1 MNVRS
6 PVSGRSLLA
15 LLLAFTLVWMGSLGC
30 RKLVTPDEGRYAE
43 ISREMALSGNWV
55 TPRLNGIK
63 YFEKPPLQYWATAAA
78 FEVFGETEFAARL
91 WTGFAGLLAVLAT
104 LFTGR
109 RLFGGE
115 AGLLAAA
122 TCASSLLFV
131 FMGHFN
137 ALDMGLAGCLQL
149 TLCAFLLAQQG
160 TPQAA
165 RRWMLAAWA
174 ALALAV
180 LAKGLV
186 ALVLTGATLVLYS
199 LATRDWS
206 PWRRLDAV
214 RGVAVFLAVAAPW
227 FVAVS
232 LANPEF
238 ARFFFIHEHFE
249 RFLTKTHGR
258 VEPAWYFL
266 PVLAIGFL
274 PWTTMALQAVP
285 AAWRREAE
293 GFQPRRFLLLWCFV
307 VMAFFSASGSK
318 LPSYIL
324 PLLPPLALLL
334 GEALPRV
341 GARALLAHLGFVAAL
356 ASAALILAPKVAG
369 LGDES
374 SLPEAMADYAVWLAA
389 SAALWLAAALGAL
402 WLAARGRR
410 LAALLLLAG
419 GSLGGGLGAL
429 LGHDTLA
436 RTQSAYHIAQEIKP
450 QLGPETPFYSISMH
464 DQTLPFYLGR
474 TLTLVAYRDEFDFGL
489 RQEPG
494 KSVPTLGEFRRRWAA
509 DADAFA
515 IMRPSV
521 HQQLA
526 GDASLGFDVV
536 ARDPRRVIVRK
547 RRQP

>member
-1 MNVRS
+1 MNRSS
-6 PVSGRSLLA
+6 PVSGRSLFA
-15 LLLAFTLVWMGSLGC
+15 LLLAFAVLWMGSLGY

-43 ISREMALSGNWV
+43 ISREMALSGDWV

-78 FEVFGETEFAARL
+78 FKVFGETEFAARL
-91 WTGFAGLLAVLAT
+91 WTGLAGLLAVLAT
-104 LFTGR
+104 GFAGR

-122 TCASSLLFV
+122 ICGSSVLFV

-149 TLCAFLLAQQG
+149 MLCTFLLAQQG
-160 TPQAA
+160 SPQEG

-199 LATRDWS
+199 LAMRDFS
-206 PWRRLDAV
+206 PWRRLDPL
-214 RGVAVFLAVAAPW
+214 RGVLVFLAIAAPW

-232 LANPEF
+232 AANPEF

-274 PWTTMALQAVP
+274 PWTTLALHAVP
-285 AAWRREAE
+285 ATWRIE
-293 GFQPRRFLLLWCFV
+293 GAGFKPRRFLLLWCLV
-307 VMAFFSASGSK
+307 TLGFFSASGSK

-324 PLLPPLALLL
+324 PILPALALLA
-334 GEALPRV
+334 GDALPRLSTRV
-341 GARALLAHLGFVAAL
+341 VLAHLGLIAAL

-374 SLPEAMADYAVWLAA
+374 TLPGAMKNYAVWLTAA
-389 SAALWLAAALGAL
+389 AALWLAAALVAL
-402 WLAARGRR
+402 RLAARERR
-410 LAALLLLAG
+410 LAALLWLAA

-429 LGHDTLA
+429 LGHDSLA
-436 RTQSAYHIAQEIKP
+436 RSQSAWHVAQEIKP
-450 QLGPETPFYSISMH
+450 LLGAGTPFYSLGMH

-474 TLTLVAYRDEFDFGL
+474 TVTLVDYRDEFDFGL
-489 RQEPG
+489 RQEPE
-494 KSVPTLGEFRRRWAA
+494 KSLPTLADFRQRWAA

-515 IMRPSV
+515 IMRPGL

-526 GDASLGFDVV
+526 SDAALDFEVV

>member
-1 MNVRS
+1 MTDYPS
-6 PVSGRSLLA
+6 LSGRRLLA
-15 LLLAFTLVWMGSLGC
+15 LLLVFALVWLGSLGC

-43 ISREMALSGNWV
+43 ISREMALSGDWV

-78 FEVFGETEFAARL
+78 FKVFGETEFAARL
-91 WTGFAGLLAVLAT
+91 WTGLAGFIAVLAT

-109 RLFGGE
+109 RLFGNA
-115 AGLLAAA
+115 AGLLSAAI
-122 TCASSLLFV
+122 CASSLLFV

-137 ALDMGLAGCLQL
+137 ALDMGLAGCLHL
-149 TLCAFLLAQQG
+149 ALCGFLLAQQG
-160 TPQAA
+160 STQDG
-165 RRWMLAAWA
+165 RLWMPAVWA

-199 LATRDWS
+199 LATRDFS
-206 PWRRLDAV
+206 PWRRLDLL
-214 RGVAVFLAVAAPW
+214 RGLVVFLALAAPW

-285 AAWRREAE
+285 ASWRRTGE
-293 GFQPRRFLLLWCFV
+293 GFQPRRFLLLWCLV
-307 VMAFFSASGSK
+307 VLGFFSASGSK

-324 PLLPPLALLL
+324 PLIPALALLA
-334 GEALPRV
+334 GEALPRL
-341 GARALLAHLGFVAAL
+341 GARALLAHLGLVAAL

-374 SLPEAMADYAVWLAA
+374 TLPEAMADYSVWLAA
-389 SAALWLAAALGAL
+389 AAALWLAAALGAL

-429 LGHDTLA
+429 LGHDSLA

-450 QLGPETPFYSISMH
+450 LLRPDAPFYSLNMH
-464 DQTLPFYLGR
+464 DQTRPFYLGR
-474 TLTLVAYRDEFDFGL
+474 TVTLVAYRDEFDFGL
-489 RQEPG
+489 RQEPE
-494 KSVPTLGEFRRRWAA
+494 KAVPTLDEFRRRWAA

-515 IMRPSV
+515 VMRPDV
-521 HQQLA
+521 YA
-526 GDASLGFDVV
+526 GFSADPAFELVT
-536 ARDPRRVIVRK
+536 RDPRRVVVRK